1 MATIQ
6 HKDIADADRH
16 EPKGAATAVAG
27 SMPISNGDTTT
38 TFRKVNFADMGT
50 KPVANGYIP
59 ILVGSSTAAS
69 QQPSATNTALQVEFG
84 AAQSLTDVSLSAAG
98 VLTINTAGY
107 YLFDIFC
114 RFGRTTS
121 AGTAIMFH
129 RIKKNGVQ
137 MLNSN
142 SITLTDTAQV
152 IPFSTTLVIQGVP
165 GDTYTFEIMRDS
177 AGINNGGL
185 FQTVPS
191 AGGWNNSPSSTA
203 VISKLL
209 PLS

>member
-16 EPKGAATAVAG
+16 EVKGASTATIATI
-27 SMPISNGDTTT
+27 PISNGDGTT

-50 KPVANGYIP
+50 KPVANGY
-59 ILVGSSTAAS
+59 LQVLAGSSTATS
-69 QQPSATNTALQVEFG
+69 QQPAGTNTALQVEFG

-98 VLTINTAGY
+98 VLTINTAGW
-107 YLFDIFC
+107 YLLDVLC
-114 RFGRTTS
+114 RFSRTTS
-121 AGTAIMFH
+121 TGTAIMFH
-129 RIKKNGVQ
+129 RVKRNGAQ
-137 MLNSN
+137 ILNSN

-152 IPFSTTLVIQGVP
+152 IPFSTTLAIQGIP

-185 FQTVPS
+185 SQTIPS
-191 AGGWNNSPSSTA
+191 AGGWNVSPSAT
-203 VISKLL
+203 VLVSKLQA
-209 PLS
+209 LS